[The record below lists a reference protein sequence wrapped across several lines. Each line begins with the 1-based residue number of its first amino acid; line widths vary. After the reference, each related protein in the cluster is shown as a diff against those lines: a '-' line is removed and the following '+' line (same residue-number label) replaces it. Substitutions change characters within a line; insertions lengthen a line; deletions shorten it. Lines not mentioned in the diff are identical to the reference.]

1 MSKQRKSSSPKSYKC
16 TCHRIHKNKLF
27 TRKCKIHR
35 HLHNNKSKALARTKK
50 GIRTR
55 TKTKKIYSSKKIKE
69 YANTT
74 LKPTMPTKT
83 AKGISSNIN
92 KEEFINA
99 IQKIQQCSNIEQCT
113 EIKNYITANVCDVN
127 STNKDI
133 LFYLS
138 YLPHSEQQTIY
149 HKTMQFSKTI

>member
-1 MSKQRKSSSPKSYKC
+1 MSKQRKSSSSKSYKC

-35 HLHNNKSKALARTKK
+35 HLYNKSKALTKRSRR
-50 GIRTR
+50 IRRTR
-55 TKTKKIYSSKKIKE
+55 TKKMNSSKKIKE
-69 YANTT
+69 YFNTT
-74 LKPTMPTKT
+74 LKPTMPIKT
-83 AKGISSNIN
+83 GKGISSSIN
-92 KEEFINA
+92 KQEFINA

-113 EIKNYITANVCDVN
+113 EIKNYVTSNVCDVN

-149 HKTMQFSKTI
+149 HKVTQFSKTI

>member
-35 HLHNNKSKALARTKK
+35 HLYNKSKALTRKSRK
-50 GIRTR
+50 RTR
-55 TKTKKIYSSKKIKE
+55 TTRTRKMNSSKKIKE
-69 YANTT
+69 YVNTT
-74 LKPTMPTKT
+74 LKPTIMPIKT
-83 AKGISSNIN
+83 GKGISSSIN
-92 KEEFINA
+92 KQEFINA
-99 IQKIQQCSNIEQCT
+99 IQKIQQCSDIDQCT
-113 EIKNYITANVCDVN
+113 EIKNYITANVCDIN

-138 YLPHSEQQTIY
+138 YLPHSEQETIY
-149 HKTMQFSKTI
+149 HKATQFSKTI